1 MSSHAE
7 MEICRSATAA
17 VGGERTLR
25 GEVVDGTLW
34 VVALHGH
41 HREMQNE
48 TETTRNN
55 TLQQVLR

>member
-1 MSSHAE
+1 